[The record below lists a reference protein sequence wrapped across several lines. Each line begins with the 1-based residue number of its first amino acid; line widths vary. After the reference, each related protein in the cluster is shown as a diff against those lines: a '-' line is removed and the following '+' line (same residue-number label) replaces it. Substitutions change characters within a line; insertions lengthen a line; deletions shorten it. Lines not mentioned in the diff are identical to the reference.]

1 MPALYGAMIPD
12 SYFPYSFSKSYL
24 LIAITLIVQ
33 LKQSKRDRQN
43 KLFFIL
49 FFKPTYFLQLHTKN
63 KKRKDILGNDDYL
76 IIYLQQN
83 EKLQNLNIM
92 KISFSK
98 HTKERAFKQLYEE
111 YYAPFCLYAK
121 RFVDDKETREDIVSD
136 VFTSL
141 WDKLDTDSFDLQSET
156 ALGYIKMCVKN
167 SCLNFLKHQ
176 EYEWS
181 YAETIQKKAPLYE
194 TESDSVY
201 TLDELYRMLY
211 DTLNKLPENYRTV
224 FHKSFFEG
232 KTHAEIAEE
241 MNLSVKSINRYK
253 QKTMELLR
261 NELKDYLPLLLFFLS
276 PEM

>member
-1 MPALYGAMIPD
+1 
-12 SYFPYSFSKSYL
+12 
-24 LIAITLIVQ
+24 
-33 LKQSKRDRQN
+33 
-43 KLFFIL
+43 
-49 FFKPTYFLQLHTKN
+49 
-63 KKRKDILGNDDYL
+63 
-76 IIYLQQN
+76 
-83 EKLQNLNIM
+83 M

-98 HTKERAFKQLYEE
+98 QTKERAFKQLYEE

-141 WDKLDTDSFDLQSET
+141 WDKLDTDSFDLQSNT
-156 ALGYIKMCVKN
+156 ALAYIKICVKN

-181 YAETIQKKAPLYE
+181 YAENIQKKAPVYE
-194 TESDSVY
+194 TEPDSIY

-211 DTLNKLPENYRTV
+211 ETLDKLPENYRTV
-224 FHKSFFEG
+224 FIKSFFEG
-232 KTHAEIAEE
+232 KTHVEIAEE

-261 NELKDYLPLLLFFLS
+261 NELKDYLPLLLLLFHRA
-276 PEM
+276 